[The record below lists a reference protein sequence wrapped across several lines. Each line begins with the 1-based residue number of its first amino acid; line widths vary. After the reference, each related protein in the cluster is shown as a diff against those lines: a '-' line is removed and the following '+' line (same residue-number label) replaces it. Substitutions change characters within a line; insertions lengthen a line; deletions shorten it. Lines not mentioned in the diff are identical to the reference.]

1 MRRKKRS
8 YANRGMQLER
18 EIDVSNKAY
27 ERKGV
32 GLIKKLPTPVHIHST
47 RGSRVSGVLQK
58 GELVDYIGMSQG
70 VAIAFDAKQTRG
82 KSLPLSNIPSHQY
95 KFLKGWHNNGGVAF
109 LIVRFTDERK
119 TFFYPFKRIKY
130 WKEAQNKR
138 KSIPIA
144 DAEEHGTEIKSKHGV
159 VLDYLSA
166 VHEEVRR
173 EKED

>member
-1 MRRKKRS
+1 
-8 YANRGMQLER
+8 MQLER

-70 VAIAFDAKQTRG
+70 AAIAFDAKQTRG

-95 KFLKGWHNNGGVAF
+95 TFLKGWHDNGGVAF
-109 LIVRFTDERK
+109 LVILFTGVDK
-119 TFFYPFKRIKY
+119 TFYYPFERIEY
-130 WKEAQNKR
+130 SKEGQNKR

-144 DAEEHGTEIKSKHGV
+144 DVEEHGTEIKSKHGV

-166 VHEEVRR
+166 VH
-173 EKED
+173 KELEG